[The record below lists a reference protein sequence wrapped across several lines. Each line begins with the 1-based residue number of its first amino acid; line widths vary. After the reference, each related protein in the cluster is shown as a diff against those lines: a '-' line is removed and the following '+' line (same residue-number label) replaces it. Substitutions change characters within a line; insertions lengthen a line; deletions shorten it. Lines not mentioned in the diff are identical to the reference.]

1 MLSFVEINDS
11 FTVSTSSEPVS
22 FTPDIEKQ
30 VDAIWARAVEE
41 CPRLFDGTILCVA
54 SSDSTSMHCTPVS
67 YRYFYA
73 QQKNRALQPALKL
86 VTVGVSGLVS
96 LDDKV
101 LVGTRSPSVTQCPNL
116 FELVPSGSLPAPEQP
131 TDKLDYRQQL
141 LTELREESGI
151 EESIITKCEP
161 FLLVT
166 DESDAV
172 VDICCAIALKNLK
185 VEAVLES
192 LRSDE
197 YTELEFV
204 PRQQL
209 FSMME
214 TAPELWVSAS
224 TLMIKR
230 QRRARNNR

>member
-11 FTVSTSSEPVS
+11 FTVSSSLDS
-22 FTPDIEKQ
+22 ATFAPDIDAQ
-30 VDAIWARAVEE
+30 VDALWSRAVEMQ
-41 CPRLFDGTILCVA
+41 PGLFDGTILRVY
-54 SSDSTSMHCTPVS
+54 SSDAQGMRCVPIS

-73 QQKNRALQPALKL
+73 QQKDRQLQQALRL
-86 VTVGVSGLVS
+86 VAVGVSGLVT
-96 LDDKV
+96 LEDKV
-101 LVGTRSPSVTQCPNL
+101 LVGTRSASVTQCPNL
-116 FELVPSGSLPAPEQP
+116 FELVPSGSLPAPDQP
-131 TDKLDYRQQL
+131 TDSLDYRRQL

-151 EESIITKCEP
+151 EENNIDRCEP

-166 DESDAV
+166 DETDAV

-185 VEAVLES
+185 VTEVLDS

-197 YTELEFV
+197 YTDMEFV

-209 FSMME
+209 FSMVK

-224 TLMIKR
+224 ALMI
-230 QRRARNNR
+230 ARLETRH